1 MNKRKPSIEIYLT
14 DEQKVTVKK
23 AAADARLSISEFCL
37 EMIFKGQV
45 KAALAP
51 HEIKLMSNLSGMANN
66 LNQVVKRMHQEKESS
81 ERIDEVLSVI
91 NSIEKILG

>member
-37 EMIFKGQV
+37 EMIFKGKV
-45 KAALAP
+45 KSALAP

-66 LNQVVKRMHQEKESS
+66 LNQVVKRMHQEKEST
-81 ERIDEVLSVI
+81 ERIDEVLTVI
-91 NSIEKILG
+91 NNIEKILG